1 MDEKTDD
8 ALERKVIDL
17 NRVREE
23 RRDLDSILAII
34 NTEWPEHLVKRVGAL
49 RDLWWESAAIMTQEQ
64 AIRAAYLML
73 VEQADQLVEQ
83 RRQQE
88 RAGALIAEIVQTHAD
103 QPKRQLDGLLSVALG
118 ISVSKASGFRRQF
131 EKRGRVYVSPWD
143 AQGMPLQE
151 AEKANP

>member
-34 NTEWPEHLVKRVGAL
+34 NTEWPEHLVKRVCDL
-49 RDLWWESAAIMTQEQ
+49 RDLWWESTAIMTQDQ

-73 VEQADQLVEQ
+73 VEQADQLVGE
-83 RRQQE
+83 RRQQD
-88 RAGALIAEIVQTHAD
+88 RAATLIAEIVQTHAD
-103 QPKRQLDGLLSVALG
+103 QQKRRIDGLLSVSLG
-118 ISVSKASGFRRQF
+118 ISVSKAAGYRRDF
-131 EKRGRVYVSPWD
+131 EKHGSVYVSPWD
-143 AQGMPLQE
+143 AHRMPLQE